1 MDNYQQQRR
10 DRARA
15 AYAEARRAGN
25 AETFLTMLRADP
37 VRVVVSVLGILFVL
51 VMVALPVVLLRS

>member
-1 MDNYQQQRR
+1 
-10 DRARA
+10 
-15 AYAEARRAGN
+15 
-25 AETFLTMLRADP
+25 MLRADP